1 VAKFGG
7 QVDLFCGE
15 HYRSSGFLGF
25 KSYNKRMSR
34 RQVAFFVT
42 AFFLLGSPAYAYGDP
57 TGGTFFQVFLP
68 MLAAVWAMFLIFANR
83 IRRAVAGFF
92 AKLRGSKPEKV
103 ASREAPDE
111 ILHRD

>member
-1 VAKFGG
+1 
-7 QVDLFCGE
+7 
-15 HYRSSGFLGF
+15 
-25 KSYNKRMSR
+25 MSR
-34 RQVAFFVT
+34 RQIAFFVT

-68 MLAAVWAMFLIFANR
+68 IFANR